1 MEINRYIT
9 MNQNFAE
16 LIAVSRRYGSDKGFV
31 IAGGGNTSYKDE
43 DSIWIKASGAALETI
58 DENGF
63 VCLSR
68 EKLKIVS
75 SKIYSQDASQREA
88 EVKADLANA
97 IVSKGSNRPSVET
110 SMHEIIDYPFV
121 VHTHPTK
128 VNALMCSNDAA
139 NACYEL
145 FGDQSLFIPYTDPG
159 YILFKRVETEING
172 FVAKFSKA
180 PQIIFLE
187 NHGVFV
193 AANSIS
199 EINELYDSIMEKIN
213 QRILEALP
221 DNEQK
226 PFASPIID
234 HIGKLNSGFEGFTA
248 VARESRLIHC
258 YAKDSATFLK
268 ANTAFTPDDIVYCKA
283 YYLFLPACTN
293 DLEQIELAGKLIS
306 GYLFANGYLP
316 KVLVLEGKGVIAV
329 EENLKS
335 ALNVLEVY
343 SNILKISFLS
353 ENFGGPKF
361 MNKTQI
367 EFIDNWEVENYRRK
381 MAKS

>member
-1 MEINRYIT
+1 MD
-9 MNQNFAE
+9 QNLKE
-16 LIAVSRRYGSDKGFV
+16 LIEVSRQYGKDKTFV
-31 IAGGGNTSYKDE
+31 IAGGGNTSYKDTKH
-43 DSIWIKASGAALETI
+43 IWIKASGAALETI

-68 EKLKIVS
+68 EKLQIVS
-75 SKIYSQDASQREA
+75 SKTYNSDSALREA

-97 IVSKGSNRPSVET
+97 IVSTGNNRPSVET
-110 SMHEIIDYPFV
+110 SMHEIIGYPFV

-128 VNALMCSNDAA
+128 VNALMCSA
-139 NACYEL
+139 NAAKSCLEL
-145 FGDQSLFIPYTDPG
+145 FGDESLFIPYTDPG
-159 YILFKRVETEING
+159 YILFKKVETEIAG
-172 FVAKFSKA
+172 YTTKFSKA

-187 NHGVFV
+187 NHGIFV

-199 EINELYDSIMEKIN
+199 EINNIYAGVIGKIDEKIKT
-213 QRILEALP
+213 ALP
-221 DNEQK
+221 SEEQNSFESVLISK
-226 PFASPIID
+226 IQE
-234 HIGKLNSGFEGFTA
+234 LNPGFTGFTA
-248 VARESRLIHC
+248 IGRQSELIHHFV
-258 YAKDSATFLK
+258 KDAASFVK

-283 YYLFLPACTN
+283 YYLFIPAKS
-293 DLEQIELAGKLIS
+293 DQKEQAELAKSLIA
-306 GYLFANGYLP
+306 GYLTNYGYLP
-316 KVLVLEGKGVIAV
+316 KVLVSESQGIIAV

-361 MNKTQI
+361 MNKAQI